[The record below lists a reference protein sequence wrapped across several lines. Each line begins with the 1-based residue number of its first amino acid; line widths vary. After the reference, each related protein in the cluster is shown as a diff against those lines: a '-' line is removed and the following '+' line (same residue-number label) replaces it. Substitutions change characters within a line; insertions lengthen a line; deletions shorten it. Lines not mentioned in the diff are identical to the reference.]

1 MIKISDSLAVNE
13 SLIVRI
19 DLAHNRIIMVDG
31 ESIDTDRKT
40 INKILG
46 GPEKQEERFKPLH
59 SKRSI

>member
-1 MIKISDSLAVNE
+1 MIKISDNLTINE
-13 SLIVRI
+13 HLIVRI

-31 ESIDTDRKT
+31 ESIDTDAKT

-46 GPEKQEERFKPLH
+46 GAESKGERIKPLH